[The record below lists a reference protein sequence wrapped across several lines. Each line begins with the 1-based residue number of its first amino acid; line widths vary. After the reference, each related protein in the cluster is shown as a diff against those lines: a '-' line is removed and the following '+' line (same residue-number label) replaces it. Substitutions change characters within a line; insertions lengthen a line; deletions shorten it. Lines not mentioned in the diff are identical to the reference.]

1 MIFTSGPRD
10 IVANARFECCLHKR
24 DILSKADR
32 INAAASSV
40 SRARQLA
47 ACLHQEQIPPVIAE
61 PRQGGISQPV
71 PIPPVPFY
79 LSDVRRE
86 MLAPYDPGPVAM
98 VAMDSPSVAM
108 KRLKVGPPSTVRLPV
123 QSALTE

>member
-10 IVANARFECCLHKR
+10 IFANARFECCLHKR

-32 INAAASSV
+32 INAAASSAN
-40 SRARQLA
+40 RARRA
-47 ACLHQEQIPPVIAE
+47 ACLHQEQITPVIAE
-61 PRQGGISQPV
+61 PRQAGISQPA
-71 PIPPVPFY
+71 PISRVPFY
-79 LSDVRRE
+79 LRDDRCE
-86 MLAPYDPGPVAM
+86 MFAPYDPGPVAM

-108 KRLKVGPPSTVRLPV
+108 KRPKVGPPTTVKLPV